1 MELKL
6 VRFLFFIVQVLL
18 LIHLT
23 TAREDEIQLNVDLN
37 IDRSNYVDPFD
48 MLNYDPR
55 LGSTE
60 KTNDLP
66 NEKVKSSVSSS
77 EDRLKSE
84 LIEDQKHLKRDDV
97 TPEATNTPSVF
108 KLKQNKKEKSKD
120 NAPACPSITTPASI
134 EKPFLGRFIKILAN
148 TLQLEVSNIAT

>member
-23 TAREDEIQLNVDLN
+23 TAREEEIQLNVDLN

-55 LGSTE
+55 LTE
-60 KTNDLP
+60 KKMTYPTKKLRVQCLQVKTDL
-66 NEKVKSSVSSS
+66 KVNL
-77 EDRLKSE
+77 LKIRNILNVMMS
-84 LIEDQKHLKRDDV
+84 LLNHQGHL
-97 TPEATNTPSVF
+97 
-108 KLKQNKKEKSKD
+108 LL
-120 NAPACPSITTPASI
+120 
-134 EKPFLGRFIKILAN
+134 FLN
-148 TLQLEVSNIAT
+148 